1 MQKESNFLNPY
12 EVVTDDQERYWF
24 LAESGV
30 CYNAAFVKSHGY
42 FYHYPQFDH
51 QVVSFSF
58 KPYGEDQLPFKDI
71 PRSEGYSSQTRV
83 RDTIIWLL
91 LESLRLH
98 PEISIIFICESCDE
112 LAACRQRLF
121 DRWFRQA
128 GRLVPHCISKYD
140 TDFAGE
146 GYGSIFISDYN
157 PHHDL
162 IRDAFLGISGSNK

>member
-24 LAESGV
+24 LAESGI

-71 PRSEGYSSQTRV
+71 PSEGYSSQTRV

-91 LESLRLH
+91 LESFRLH
-98 PEISIIFICESCDE
+98 PEISII
-112 LAACRQRLF
+112 LF
-121 DRWFRQA
+121 ANPATNLPRAGNGYSIDGSDKQA
-128 GRLVPHCISKYD
+128 GLCRIVSPNTTPTSPVKATAQSLSVIIIHTTI
-140 TDFAGE
+140 
-146 GYGSIFISDYN
+146 
-157 PHHDL
+157 
-162 IRDAFLGISGSNK
+162 